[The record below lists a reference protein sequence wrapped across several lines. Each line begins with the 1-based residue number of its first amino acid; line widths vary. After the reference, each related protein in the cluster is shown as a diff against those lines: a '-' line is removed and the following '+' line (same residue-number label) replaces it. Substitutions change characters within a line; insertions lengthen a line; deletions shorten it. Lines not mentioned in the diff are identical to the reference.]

1 LKIVY
6 LIAVLAGIAVAP
18 SFADAASASVVDAK
32 TLAARRSILH
42 RKPAIGAHVPI
53 VRDSIGRRIARPV
66 VTPAIGAVHAGPM
79 LSTPARSIS
88 TAPPIVPSSVNRAA
102 WPKSLAIG
110 ASAVGAPRGGAPL
123 QHSAGNAGLANRGRI
138 DSAALIRRGLAPS
151 SLGGPA
157 KMSGGIDGTA
167 FKRKH

>member
-1 LKIVY
+1 MKIVY

-18 SFADAASASVVDAK
+18 SFADAAPASVVDAK

-42 RKPAIGAHVPI
+42 RRPAIGAHVPI

-79 LSTPARSIS
+79 LSPPAKSIS

-110 ASAVGAPRGGAPL
+110 ASAVGTPHGAPL
-123 QHSAGNAGLANRGRI
+123 QHSVGTTASANRGRI
-138 DSAALIRRGLAPS
+138 DGAALIRPGLAPS

-167 FKRKH
+167 FKPKH